1 MDSTIR
7 SEHSPL
13 QNALLAAL
21 PAADWAHVGNQ
32 FEQVFLPFGRVLFE
46 PDEEV
51 RHMYFPVD
59 ALVALVCPLANGAA
73 DEISLVGREG
83 VVGVASFMGGGST
96 PRRAV
101 VACAGHAYRLSRQVV
116 HDEFLVHGEF
126 MRVLLAYVLS
136 LVNQVAQTAMCNRC
150 HSVEQRLCRWLLL
163 CVDRMPGRQFEL
175 THGLLAQMLGV
186 RRESVSAA
194 AAGLRACGAIDYS
207 RGQLTVLDRA
217 RLEARVCECYLVAKK
232 TADGLL
238 HPRPR
243 QLQPMRERLEF
254 LADTRD

>member
-59 ALVALVCPLANGAA
+59 ALVALMCPLANGAA

-116 HDEFLVHGEF
+116 QDEFLVHGGF
-126 MRVLLAYVLS
+126 MRVLLTYVLS